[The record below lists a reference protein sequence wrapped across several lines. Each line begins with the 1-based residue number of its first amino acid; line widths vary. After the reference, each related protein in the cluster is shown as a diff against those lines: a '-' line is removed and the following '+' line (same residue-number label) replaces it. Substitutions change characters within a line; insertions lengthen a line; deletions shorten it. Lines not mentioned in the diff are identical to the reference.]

1 MNLPDTAGLAV
12 RLAGA
17 SAALLLAPGIVFAA
31 LLGVRA
37 RWDERIVLGFAL
49 SYSWIFVLS
58 VAVPLFGWN
67 VHHASGLTVTLGVA
81 LLIAWIRGRL
91 QQRAVPALPTEPMD
105 MLLVAVAAVAAG
117 LAGWVIEPP
126 FTGEEALDFT
136 AISRFADGGAI
147 TLRNASLLP
156 DAVPVYLFQPYQLAI
171 AIISGWSGVDPL
183 VAYIKLRSFLAPLT
197 LVFVYSLIRHLSP
210 SRIEA
215 RAAFIVVL
223 MFVVLD
229 VDTWQSNSL
238 FPLVRRGG
246 VGAGICMPV
255 LMTLCLMATRHS
267 DDEPAQRV
275 HMAALAVAPVMLVA
289 SLSTH
294 PLEMFPVLWFVAAL
308 AVAVVC
314 GLDPLRTRQQ
324 TVALALLLAA
334 TTAVYVDV
342 HSRLVPYVAEYE
354 RADKAAVRDRFVQIL
369 RTPGDAIAGEPTEAR
384 DVLTRTIPATTA
396 VFVGV
401 PAMALAALRA
411 PAAASV
417 LALAV
422 VPLVLVYS
430 SPAGYM
436 ALSLLTSVETVR
448 DVNAYFSLMGIIAL
462 AMGLSALAQVAL
474 RAAAWRQNGL
484 SRVIATS
491 AAGSFVIWAA
501 STWGSRIVESF
512 AVRAMMQPEFLLLI
526 GVVTL
531 VAVVGAALRSRPIV
545 AAAPV
550 PVAVVLATICL
561 ALPFAVPEHAFG
573 GVFAKRT
580 PVTLLDRFARAYELP
595 SVVDWPAYYETLKG
609 SIAPRLPVPR
619 SVVDELRRRI
629 PPRQVVLADPRYS
642 CAVVVLIDAYC
653 INPEHIYGH
662 YFQPAARYHA
672 DYVMPQGNGDG
683 AHPFFNFSGSLTEG
697 ERRLLKEYGVS
708 YVLTDPVYTEQIAA
722 KLRDLPTA
730 TLEMDL
736 SGYRLYRIGA
746 T

>member
-1 MNLPDTAGLAV
+1 M
-12 RLAGA
+12 
-17 SAALLLAPGIVFAA
+17 
-31 LLGVRA
+31 
-37 RWDERIVLGFAL
+37 
-49 SYSWIFVLS
+49 
-58 VAVPLFGWN
+58 
-67 VHHASGLTVTLGVA
+67 
-81 LLIAWIRGRL
+81 
-91 QQRAVPALPTEPMD
+91 
-105 MLLVAVAAVAAG
+105 
-117 LAGWVIEPP
+117 
-126 FTGEEALDFT
+126 
-136 AISRFADGGAI
+136 
-147 TLRNASLLP
+147 
-156 DAVPVYLFQPYQLAI
+156 
-171 AIISGWSGVDPL
+171 
-183 VAYIKLRSFLAPLT
+183 
-197 LVFVYSLIRHLSP
+197 
-210 SRIEA
+210 
-215 RAAFIVVL
+215 
-223 MFVVLD
+223 
-229 VDTWQSNSL
+229 
-238 FPLVRRGG
+238 
-246 VGAGICMPV
+246 
-255 LMTLCLMATRHS
+255 MTLCLMATRHS

-275 HMAALAVAPVMLVA
+275 QTAALAVAPVMLVA

-314 GLDPLRTRQQ
+314 GLDPLRTRRQ

-354 RADKAAVRDRFVQIL
+354 RADKAAVRDRL
-369 RTPGDAIAGEPTEAR
+369 RPDPQNARRCDCWRTDGGARRPHPDHSSHNRGLCRCSRDGARRATCAGGRQCARPGRRAARAGVLESGRLYGAVAAHIGR
-384 DVLTRTIPATTA
+384 DRQRCQRI
-396 VFVGV
+396 F
-401 PAMALAALRA
+401 LA
-411 PAAASV
+411 
-417 LALAV
+417 
-422 VPLVLVYS
+422 
-430 SPAGYM
+430 
-436 ALSLLTSVETVR
+436 
-448 DVNAYFSLMGIIAL
+448 DGIIAL
-462 AMGLSALAQVAL
+462 ALGLSALAQVAL

-580 PVTLLDRFARAYELP
+580 PVTLLDRFARAHELP

-708 YVLTDPVYTEQIAA
+708 YVLTDPVTQSRL
-722 KLRDLPTA
+722 LRSCAICPPPRLKWISPDTA
-730 TLEMDL
+730 CTV
-736 SGYRLYRIGA
+736 IGA